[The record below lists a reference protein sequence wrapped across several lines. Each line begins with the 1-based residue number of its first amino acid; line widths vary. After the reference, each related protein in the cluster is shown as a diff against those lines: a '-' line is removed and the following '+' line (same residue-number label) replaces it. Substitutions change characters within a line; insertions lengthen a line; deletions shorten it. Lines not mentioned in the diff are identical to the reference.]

1 MKIGARTIGVLTK
14 VDIMD
19 KGTDAVDVLTGQ
31 IIPLR
36 LGFVGVINR
45 SQNDIKTNKSIP
57 DALKYENEFFSTH
70 PAYRSLAATLGTG
83 YLTRLLNRVLL
94 DHIRNCLPELRA
106 KIAKM
111 LQEAQREMDTYGTVF
126 DDNKGSLLLQV
137 ITKFSSDFCNAI
149 EGKLGDLSIKE
160 LYGGARINYI
170 FTEVFS
176 KCLRTITPN
185 DGLTL
190 NDIRTVIK
198 NATGPRAALFVPEGS
213 FEVLVRRQIS
223 RLEEPSLQCVE
234 LVYDELQRIV
244 SQLESQELQRFQ
256 TLRERVVEVVNRLL
270 QNLKV
275 PTRKM
280 ISNLITIEH
289 SYINTNHPDFV
300 GGEGVLAKMSE
311 RIARTEPAPVV
322 QPGGTLPPQIGARP
336 GMPGQPGVL
345 QPQPV
350 AQPGFGARP
359 GFGAPA
365 GQPGGFGFVFF
376 FYSFFFLHPFRLF
389 PSSSTGST

>member
-1 MKIGARTIGVLTK
+1 
-14 VDIMD
+14 
-19 KGTDAVDVLTGQ
+19 
-31 IIPLR
+31 
-36 LGFVGVINR
+36 
-45 SQNDIKTNKSIP
+45 
-57 DALKYENEFFSTH
+57 
-70 PAYRSLAATLGTG
+70 
-83 YLTRLLNRVLL
+83 
-94 DHIRNCLPELRA
+94 
-106 KIAKM
+106 M

-311 RIARTEPAPVV
+311 RIARTEPAHVV

-376 FYSFFFLHPFRLF
+376 FYSFFF
-389 PSSSTGST
+389 SSSFSLISFLLHRVNLELVSF